1 MQFNHLI
8 KNLKNQDKILVKKIP
23 DLRLV
28 VNKVFALEAKFI
40 YLIGEFGAG
49 KTTFVKELA
58 KTLNIEQEVTSPSF
72 NFMFSYDKL
81 VHIDLDNYN
90 SDLSEFE
97 DYFEDKYVVIE
108 WANKLKFL
116 YSNSLVIYIKI
127 LENEEREFNLYW

>member
-1 MQFNHLI
+1 M
-8 KNLKNQDKILVKKIP
+8 
-23 DLRLV
+23 
-28 VNKVFALEAKFI
+28 FALEAKFI

-49 KTTFVKELA
+49 KTAFVKELA

-108 WANKLKFL
+108 
-116 YSNSLVIYIKI
+116 
-127 LENEEREFNLYW
+127 

>member
-40 YLIGEFGAG
+40 YLIGEFGVG
-49 KTTFVKELA
+49 KTAFVKELA

>member
-49 KTTFVKELA
+49 KTAFVKELA

-108 WANKLKFL
+108 
-116 YSNSLVIYIKI
+116 
-127 LENEEREFNLYW
+127 

>member
-1 MQFNHLI
+1 M
-8 KNLKNQDKILVKKIP
+8 
-23 DLRLV
+23 
-28 VNKVFALEAKFI
+28 FALEAKFI

-49 KTTFVKELA
+49 KTAFVKELA

-116 YSNSLVIYIKI
+116 YSNSLVIYIKSLKMKKESSIFIDKYENISWHYIWFLLLFYLTQI
-127 LENEEREFNLYW
+127 LVLLINKL

>member
-49 KTTFVKELA
+49 KTAFVKELA

-90 SDLSEFE
+90 SNLSEFE